1 MYKLIIGNVRITVT
15 DDSIG
20 RNESTAA
27 ARQAIAAAGQQGKL
41 LSHVEVALG
50 DSGLDVKT
58 TEKTGSKVARKT
70 IKQSMLDG
78 MNLAIKEKLYPT
90 GTFSNKEVWYDADTG
105 QEWRGS
111 EVDSARSDLL
121 AKFGEWMKTV

>member
-50 DSGLDVKT
+50 DSGLNVKT

-90 GTFSNKEVWYDADTG
+90 GTFSNKEIWYDADTG
-105 QEWRGS
+105 QEWRGQ
-111 EVDSARSDLL
+111 DCNSAREYLIE
-121 AKFGEWMKTV
+121 KFEEWMKTV